1 MVLLPVY
8 EFLRANPLFT
18 TVLLEDLV
26 SPEDAGQTNPFPC
39 TLITFSSYLCTH
51 ASTVYTARSIAYAN
65 LALNMLLILV
75 ENGVVM
81 EFMTQTRFP
90 SIHICRQV
98 GRFPFLSVGFL
109 TCFQKLPSLPLP
121 QRHQPL
127 INSILDCCV
136 LWLRHNLHKRLEVN
150 AYTLSLFF

>member
-26 SPEDAGQTNPFPC
+26 SPEGTGQTSPFPC

-51 ASTVYTARSIAYAN
+51 ASSVYTARSIAYAN
-65 LALNMLLILV
+65 LALNVLLFLV

-81 EFMTQTRFP
+81 EFLTQTTFP
-90 SIHICRQV
+90 SIHLCRQV
-98 GRFPFLSVGFL
+98 SFFICTLVDLLIFPPEIAI
-109 TCFQKLPSLPLP
+109 TPNTTKIPTTHKL
-121 QRHQPL
+121 
-127 INSILDCCV
+127 D
-136 LWLRHNLHKRLEVN
+136 
-150 AYTLSLFF
+150 T

>member
-26 SPEDAGQTNPFPC
+26 SPEGTGQTNPFPC

-51 ASTVYTARSIAYAN
+51 ASSVYTGRSIAYAS
-65 LALNMLLILV
+65 LALNVLLFLV

-81 EFMTQTRFP
+81 EFLTQTTFP
-90 SIHICRQV
+90 SIHLCRQV
-98 GRFPFLSVGFL
+98 SCFICTLVDLLIFPPEIAI
-109 TCFQKLPSLPLP
+109 TPNTTKIPTTHKL
-121 QRHQPL
+121 
-127 INSILDCCV
+127 D
-136 LWLRHNLHKRLEVN
+136 
-150 AYTLSLFF
+150 T